1 MRVTS
6 KGQVTIPR
14 HVREILGIGP
24 ESEIDFEQDNG
35 RFYIVKTTQQKA
47 ENIFN
52 KFRGIAS
59 AKMTTDEIMRL
70 TRDI

>member
-14 HVREILGIGP
+14 DIRETLGISP
-24 ESEIDFEQDNG
+24 ETEIEFQEDNG
-35 RFYIVKTTQQKA
+35 RYYITKVDEPTNHRSFA
-47 ENIFN
+47 

-59 AKMTTDEIMRL
+59 AKMTTDEIMEL
-70 TRDI
+70 TRK